1 MNSSTPL
8 DRTPQED
15 FGYCFFGAETLSNL
29 LKALENQMEGVQKS
43 NDIEYIHKMR
53 VASRRIRAALP
64 LFINC
69 FPKKNYKKWLK
80 EIKGVTGI
88 LGSARDADVQIAF
101 VNKYLDNLNEENIK
115 IGVEVLLSKHIE
127 RRANMQPEINNK
139 LDQLRTS
146 HEIENIQDYCQ
157 QVKQRSNVI
166 GASIDIPST
175 YTKAHTYI
183 SEKLG
188 DFLVME
194 ECVHHEN
201 DIVNHHKM
209 RIRAKWLRYTMEI
222 FSPKYDE
229 KLEKYISVMK
239 HFQDLLGEMHDY
251 DVWIDFIPKFI
262 TDIKLEL
269 ASRIETNEQ
278 IPTIEKGLL
287 KFLQDIQEMR
297 RSKYKEFV
305 SFWEDTIK
313 KQTFERL
320 RQITNAEFMSAEKG
334 VKSLLEKDNPK
345 IAVLADVHSNLH
357 ALKAVLDDAKKKGI
371 EVFLNAGDFV
381 GYGAFP
387 NEVTEILRSNKV
399 LSIIGNYDLKVL
411 EGRSSNSGEKD
422 IAFKYARKKLTRT
435 NKSYLNSLPKNITIE
450 IKEKKLLMV
459 HGSPESIEEHI
470 YPNTSKKKLRELIS
484 GSNVNILIVGH
495 SHKQFSRTLDEV
507 TIINPGSV
515 GRADD
520 NNPKAAYAII
530 GFNPFSIELV
540 RVSYNIEAAAQAIRV
555 EGLPENFAQMIL
567 CGLPL
572 KKIRGRERMK
582 KSKMTWRNKETV
594 KVIKKVAQKY
604 EDDSAHSEQV
614 KKLALKLFDTLKS
627 LHKLGAL
634 ERYWLESAAL
644 LHDIG
649 WSRGG
654 TGHNKT
660 SLKLILNDCDLPFTT
675 NERYIIGSIA
685 RYHRKKPPKKKHYN
699 YASLSPKEKQKVV
712 LLSSILRV
720 ADALD
725 FSHGSIVKNLI
736 VKINTT
742 AVTIKCKVNKNP
754 VLEEQSLNKKKDL
767 FEKTFDKD
775 LVVLW
780 IQSN

>member
-8 DRTPQED
+8 DRTLQED
-15 FGYCFFGAETLSNL
+15 FGYCLFGAETLSNL
-29 LKALENQMEGVQKS
+29 LKVLENQMEGVQKS

-64 LFINC
+64 LFVNC
-69 FPKKNYKKWLK
+69 FPKKSYKKWLK

-88 LGSARDADVQIAF
+88 LGSARDTDVQIAF
-101 VNKYLDNLNEENIK
+101 VNKYLDDLNNEKIK

-127 RRANMQPEINNK
+127 RRVKTQPEINNK

-146 HEIENIQDYCQ
+146 HEIENIRDYCQ
-157 QVKQRSNVI
+157 QVKQRSNAI
-166 GASIDIPST
+166 NASIDTPST

-194 ECVHHEN
+194 DCVHHEN
-201 DIVNHHKM
+201 DIVNHHRM

-222 FSPKYDE
+222 FSSKYDE
-229 KLEKYISVMK
+229 KLKEYISVMK

-251 DVWIDFIPKFI
+251 DVWINFIPKFI
-262 TDIKLEL
+262 ADIKVEL
-269 ASRIETNEQ
+269 ASRIETNEK
-278 IPTIEKGLL
+278 IPEIENGLL
-287 KFLQDIQEMR
+287 RFRQDIQEMR

-305 SFWEDTIK
+305 SFWEDTK
-313 KQTFERL
+313 KKHTFERL
-320 RQITNAEFMSAEKG
+320 RQITSAEFMGVEKG
-334 VKSLLEKDNPK
+334 IKSLIEKDNPK
-345 IAVLADVHSNLH
+345 IAVLADVHANLH
-357 ALKAVLDDAKKKGI
+357 ALKAVMDDARGKGI
-371 EVFLNAGDFV
+371 EVILHAGDFV
-381 GYGAFP
+381 GYGAFR
-387 NEVTEILRSNKV
+387 NEVIEILRSNNV
-399 LSIIGNYDLKVL
+399 LNIIGNYDLKVL
-411 EGRSSNSGEKD
+411 EGRSLNSGEKD
-422 IAFKYARKKLTRT
+422 IAFQFSRKKLTRT
-435 NKSYLNSLPKNITIE
+435 NKSYLNSLPKNIALD
-450 IKEKKLLMV
+450 IKETKLLMV

-470 YPNTSKKKLRELIS
+470 YPNTSRKRIRELIS
-484 GSNVNILIVGH
+484 GIDVNILIVGH
-495 SHKQFSRTLDEV
+495 SHRQFSRTIDDV

-515 GRADD
+515 GRSDD

-530 GFNPFSIELV
+530 GFNPFSVELV
-540 RVSYNIEAAAQAIRV
+540 RVSYDIEAAVQAIRV
-555 EGLPENFAQMIL
+555 EGLPETFAQMLL

-572 KKIRGRERMK
+572 KKIRGKEWVK
-582 KSKMTWRNKETV
+582 KSKMSWKNKETL
-594 KVIKKVAQKY
+594 KIIKKVALKY
-604 EDDSAHSEQV
+604 ENDSTHSEQV
-614 KKLALKLFDTLKS
+614 KKLAIKLFDTLKP
-627 LHKLGAL
+627 LHKLGSL

-675 NERYIIGSIA
+675 NEKYIIGSIA
-685 RYHRKKPPKKKHYN
+685 RYHRKKTPKKKHYN
-699 YASLSPKEKQKVV
+699 YAPLSPKEKQKVD

-725 FSHGSIVKNLI
+725 FSHGSIVKNLK
-736 VKINTT
+736 VNINTT
-742 AVTIKCKVNKNP
+742 TVTAKWRVNKNP

-767 FEKTFDKD
+767 FEKTFNKD

-780 IQSN
+780 NQSS